1 MFSKLGKESCRET
14 GSEITKLKSD
24 QGGEFISDM
33 FQKHLQEAKVC
44 QELTTPHTP
53 EQNGYLEHDKRTI
66 VEIVRN
72 RIRRRD

>member
-1 MFSKLGKESCRET
+1 
-14 GSEITKLKSD
+14 LKSD
-24 QGGEFISDM
+24 QGGEFISDT

-53 EQNGYLEHDKRTI
+53 EQNAYLEHDKRTI

-72 RIRRRD
+72 RIHRRD